1 MRTTRKLVRIAATG
15 VATLGIV
22 SAMGATATTAGAVA
36 ADQAGVWA
44 KDGHSFTIRAGANTS
59 SAKLTTIND
68 PGKTVACTH
77 TPCVRNSNGGS
88 YTCWR
93 GGPSDNDWLK
103 VMWGS
108 RSGWVAPA
116 ACVEGGRI

>member
-1 MRTTRKLVRIAATG
+1 MKTTRKLARITATG

-22 SAMGATATTAGAVA
+22 TAMGATATTAGAVA
-36 ADQAGVWA
+36 ADRAGVWA
-44 KDGHSFTIRAGANTS
+44 VDGHSFTIRADASTS
-59 SAKLTTIND
+59 SAKLATISN
-68 PGKTVACTH
+68 PGTKIACTH
-77 TPCVRNSNGGS
+77 TPCVRNSSGGS

-103 VMWGS
+103 VVWGN
-108 RSGWVAPA
+108 RSGWVAA

>member
-1 MRTTRKLVRIAATG
+1 MKTTRKLARIAATG

-22 SAMGATATTAGAVA
+22 SATTAGAVA
-36 ADQAGVWA
+36 ADRAGVWA
-44 KDGHSFTIRAGANTS
+44 VDGHSFTIRAGASTS
-59 SAKLTTIND
+59 SAKLATISN
-68 PGKTVACTH
+68 PGTKIACTH
-77 TPCVRNSNGGS
+77 TPCVRNSSGGS

-103 VMWGS
+103 VVWGN
-108 RSGWVAPA
+108 RSGWVAA